1 MSDTVAFL
9 LKRHENIL
17 SSLAG
22 YLSGHTEHINDFSEG
37 SITRSLLEGLSQEI
51 YRQNITYAQGIAEA
65 IRTSM
70 KQAFN
75 QPLLESQKAS
85 GQFTAYR
92 SMLPAPGSVTLSY
105 ENTGASLTGTVS
117 ATGLL
122 TVASIA
128 TGAIVIGQ
136 GITGGTL
143 PAGTYIQS
151 FVTGT
156 GGTSGL
162 GTYQLASSS
171 SISAIASTTSFTTFG
186 LFGAPSG
193 LIVTSTTAGNIP
205 VSSSGSY
212 YYSILAQY
220 NSSYVS
226 VASSPIQIQ
235 FASAQNV
242 SLSWAAKSGATGYY
256 IYRSDS
262 PYMLNASRITI
273 SSGATTTYTDNN
285 TGLTSAKWPG
295 IVYTFGVSATN
306 LTNGTLVE
314 GPALGVSGSPTAN
327 TTNVSWSPVS
337 SGDVASTPT
346 GYYVYQSNYNVNLDY
361 PEYANVSLSSGGTL
375 NYGSYFYISS
385 IVGTTM
391 TVASITSGAP
401 TAGQLLSGNWVLGG
415 TKITSQLTGTA
426 GSTGT
431 YQINLSQTLPATSY
445 TAYIGTSSNN
455 GNTITAASNIMTVH
469 GGVVGTLVAGQT
481 ITGTNVAAGT
491 TIVNQISGTT
501 GGLGT
506 YTVSI
511 SQSTTSTTITSL
523 YGILSSLSYYY
534 SVTALSS
541 VSESRPSP
549 PISTAVNSTYRTVN
563 LTWPATTGA
572 VGYRVYRDTSV
583 NFTSPVSYDVTTN
596 ALTDTGS
603 NITAASTYPTTN
615 RIATISVGATNTFKT
630 ANVPGSSASWPSTGL
645 AFSVQGAITIP
656 SGTQV
661 SVPNTGKIYQF
672 PVGVTMSAG
681 AESVTGI
688 VESLTY
694 GAIGNSSA
702 NSITNFVTPVYGI
715 SSGTNFQPFINGSD
729 IETEEQWKTRFIAS
743 LKDLGRGTL
752 ESIQFGALSVKLFDN
767 NGFIYEQVTRSI
779 AVEPSSQVVSV
790 YIHNGSSTSS
800 SADLVQETQKI
811 INGYTNNQG
820 IRQAGYKPAGIP
832 VTVYAALTQRQDVY
846 VELNIMQNFAFSIIQ
861 ENVTNSIKQ
870 YFADMYISDGF
881 KVPSIT
887 SVTALSP
894 TGSQLYKY
902 RIVAIDYLGNKS
914 LPSATVEI
922 TNGNVSPYNTL
933 VWSVDGSGPTISFY
947 EILRWDGTNWGLVT
961 TVATTSSST
970 ITYTDS
976 SSLLSQYSFV
986 NPVVKYFQKSDLI
999 KMIMRTPGV
1008 LSASLTVPDINAV
1021 DQNVIVPSRGTILVP
1036 GNIYFK

>member
-22 YLSGHTEHINDFSEG
+22 YFSGHTEHINDFSEG

-51 YRQNITYAQGIAEA
+51 YRQNITYAQGISEA

-156 GGTSGL
+156 GGNSGL
-162 GTYQLASSS
+162 GTYQLASPS
-171 SISAIASTTSFTTFG
+171 SISAITNATSFTTVG
-186 LFGAPSG
+186 LFGTPAG
-193 LIVTSTTAGNIP
+193 LIVTSTTAGSIP

-220 NSSYVS
+220 NTSYVS
-226 VASSPIQIQ
+226 VASSPIQVQ

-242 SLSWAAKSGATGYY
+242 VLSWAAKSGATGYY
-256 IYRSDS
+256 IYRSTS

-285 TGLTSAKWPG
+285 SGLTTAKWPG
-295 IVYTFGVSATN
+295 TVYTFGVSATN

-314 GPALGVSGSPTAN
+314 GPALGVTGSPTAN

-337 SGDVASTPT
+337 AGDAASTPT

-361 PEYANVSLSSGGTL
+361 PEYANISLSSGGTL

-391 TVASITSGAP
+391 TVSSITSGAP
-401 TAGQLLSGNWVLGG
+401 TTGQLLSGNWVLGG
-415 TKITSQLTGTA
+415 TTIVSQLTGTT

-431 YQINLSQTLPATSY
+431 YQLNLSQTLPATSY
-445 TAYIGTSSNN
+445 TASISGT
-455 GNTITAASNIMTVH
+455 TMTVT
-469 GGVVGTLVAGQT
+469 GGLTGTIVAGQT

-491 TIVNQISGTT
+491 TIVSQISGTT
-501 GGLGT
+501 GGVGT
-506 YTVSI
+506 YTISI
-511 SQSTTSTTITSL
+511 TQNTASTTITSL

-534 SVTALSS
+534 AVTALSS
-541 VSESRPSP
+541 ISESRPSP
-549 PISTAVNSTYRTVN
+549 TISTSVNSTYRTVN
-563 LTWPATTGA
+563 LTWPAATGA

-583 NFTSPVSYDVTTN
+583 SFSSPFSYDVTTN
-596 ALTDTGS
+596 AFTDTGS
-603 NITAASTYPTTN
+603 NMTAVGTYPATD
-615 RIATISVGATNTFKT
+615 RIATVPVGAVATFKT
-630 ANVPGSSASWPSTGL
+630 ANVPGADASWPSVGL

-672 PVGVTMSAG
+672 PASVTMSAG
-681 AESVTGI
+681 ADSATGI
-688 VESLTY
+688 IESLTY

-715 SSGTNFQPFINGSD
+715 SSGTNSQPFINGSD

-767 NGFIYEQVTRSI
+767 NGFIYEQVTRAI
-779 AVEPSSQVVSV
+779 ALEPSSQVVSV

-832 VTVYAALTQRQDVY
+832 VTVYSALTQRQDVY

-894 TGSQLYKY
+894 TGSQSYKY

-933 VWSVDGSGPTISFY
+933 VWPVDGSGPTISFY

-961 TVATTSSST
+961 TVATTSATT

-976 SSLLSQYSFV
+976 SLYVSQYSFV
-986 NPVVKYFQKSDLI
+986 NPIVKYFQKSDLI

-1008 LSASLTVPDINAV
+1008 LSASLTVPDVNSL
-1021 DQNVIVPSRGTILVP
+1021 DQNVIVPPRGTILIP